1 MWWWQPYQHARLVCV
16 CVCACPSSLN
26 SLTEKSKGP
35 AVLYTQEHNFNFNSV
50 PLLSTWY
57 GDDNQPPCPPFY
69 CTAKS
74 ITLPRSPRLS
84 CHFPATQEAGETG
97 RDIDEWIIWMKDASL
112 SIIII
117 SFNKPSIVFLIRHW
131 TTYEPSLTHLMMHNV
146 TCLILNLSSYCS
158 LSQSFFS
165 F

>member
-1 MWWWQPYQHARLVCV
+1 MLKCDGGSLTSTLMCVCV
-16 CVCACPSSLN
+16 CVN

-57 GDDNQPPCPPFY
+57 GDDNQPACPPFY

-74 ITLPRSPRLS
+74 ITLPRSPVISLPHRK
-84 CHFPATQEAGETG
+84 PERQEETLMSG
-97 RDIDEWIIWMKDASL
+97 SYGWRMHL
-112 SIIII
+112 SIII
-117 SFNKPSIVFLIRHW
+117 
-131 TTYEPSLTHLMMHNV
+131 
-146 TCLILNLSSYCS
+146 
-158 LSQSFFS
+158 FS